1 MTNKNLDNTNGWFS
15 LNFYLKKLMP
25 LKYISCFLIMESEP
39 ESCSGAFIMSLSWQK
54 LKTNNTDY
62 ITLCKCNRWF
72 SPLQKLMSF
81 KQISDLLLDHTL
93 KVLF

>member
-25 LKYISCFLIMESEP
+25 LKYISCFLTMLY
-39 ESCSGAFIMSLSWQK
+39 ESCSVAFIMSLSWQK

-62 ITLCKCNRWF
+62 NYI
-72 SPLQKLMSF
+72 M
-81 KQISDLLLDHTL
+81 
-93 KVLF
+93 